1 MTDPNPTFYKTS
13 AFYKTATDINSLDGY
28 GINDE
33 ALTYITH
40 EICADPLAEGDGS
53 ERHYWGQ
60 NSAVRATPEELAQWT
75 AAYNQFTADKYK
87 IEAQLEA
94 ARAAW
99 EAAQGIASAQ
109 MQDAWDAYQP
119 THAALESREAEVGEM
134 RDAAA
139 AAARERRQSEAR
151 AAQEAE
157 DRELGPRTWVI
168 HTPDPYARRGSA
180 ESKRTVI
187 HLAGCPLT
195 RGQEFARHSE
205 YSFARAADAQAA
217 LLAEGPMMTVG
228 ERKGERLLTK
238 LCGKCKPHVALEAAL
253 GDTYREWLKQAE
265 SVQQP
270 MPRDRTTWPKA
281 LGLADRWNGRNLG
294 NDRAGYTEVAA
305 KYERE
310 EKIIA
315 PHETLIGWLLPPTD
329 ENGKW
334 VVSGSNE
341 AELDALIQELPARGY
356 AARRHPLPKAFR
368 EKPEG
373 KLSTSSVAVRRMTAH
388 EIRQYKETG
397 TLPGT
402 GETRP

>member
-1 MTDPNPTFYKTS
+1 MTDPNPTFYKT
-13 AFYKTATDINSLDGY
+13 ATDINSLVGY
-28 GINDE
+28 DINDE

-53 ERHYWGQ
+53 ERSYWGQ
-60 NSAVRATPEELAQWT
+60 NPVVRATPEELAQWT

-87 IEAQLEA
+87 IEAQLDA
-94 ARAAW
+94 ALAAW

-109 MQDAWDAYQP
+109 MQDAWAAYQP
-119 THAALESREAEVGEM
+119 THAALESREAEVQEM
-134 RDAAA
+134 RDAADA
-139 AAARERRQSEAR
+139 ADLERRQAEAR

-168 HTPDPYARRGSA
+168 HTPDPYARRGGSA

-187 HLAGCPLT
+187 HLAGCPVT
-195 RGQEFARHSE
+195 RGQEFAPHSE

-228 ERKGERLLTK
+228 ERKGERLPTK
-238 LCGKCKPHVALEAAL
+238 LCGKCKPHAALEAAL
-253 GDTYREWLKQAE
+253 GDTYREWRKQAE

-281 LGLADRWNGRNLG
+281 LGLADRWNGRNDG
-294 NDRAGYTEVAA
+294 HDRAGYTEVSA

-315 PHETLIGWLLPPTD
+315 PHETLIGWLLPPVED
-329 ENGKW
+329 GAKW
-334 VVSGSNE
+334 TVSGSNE

-373 KLSTSSVAVRRMTAH
+373 KLSTLSVAVRRMTAH

-397 TLPGT
+397 ALPGA
-402 GETRP
+402 GEARP